1 MDLSG
6 VFARV
11 LSQRD
16 DTVLCGDRTM
26 TEGNDKET
34 IDTGEQGQTESG
46 EVDESEKDRL
56 KRRIDEMKNE
66 VMAVLEEARASAHKT
81 WTEDKE
87 VLKEK
92 LVDLDKL
99 KERLEARFEQGKVEA
114 RKTWDEDAE
123 DLQKRLDE
131 VKKTL
136 KGGWDNLTEKTAA
149 LLNKLLD

>member
-1 MDLSG
+1 
-6 VFARV
+6 
-11 LSQRD
+11 
-16 DTVLCGDRTM
+16 M
-26 TEGNDKET
+26 TEEDKKET
-34 IDTGEQGQTESG
+34 NETGEQDKAETSEAAEGVEG
-46 EVDESEKDRL
+46 EVSEKDRL
-56 KRRIDEMKNE
+56 ARRIEEMKNE
-66 VMAVLEEARASAHKT
+66 VMAVIDEARASAHKT

-99 KERLEARFEQGKVEA
+99 KENFETRFEKGKVEA

-123 DLQKRLDE
+123 EFQKRLDE